1 MATNG
6 EGKGGS
12 EPQEI
17 LVIMV
22 HGLGACRLDM
32 EKIKVE
38 LRRYYDKR
46 VRIYISTSNEGR
58 TEGDIENMGM
68 RLAT

>member
-1 MATNG
+1 
-6 EGKGGS
+6 
-12 EPQEI
+12 
-17 LVIMV
+17 MV

-46 VRIYISTSNEGR
+46 IRVYISTSNEGR

-68 RLAT
+68 RLATEV